1 VAIPKLHLR
10 LIVACLTNIHI
21 LHIRQPGEKNM
32 SLATGL
38 KENRMSKKYDTLVL
52 IGRFQPFHNAHLEIV
67 KRATALCNKLV
78 IVVGSARQ
86 PRTYK
91 NPFTFEERAQM
102 IRYATM
108 GLSLQINIE
117 PNIDT
122 IYNDQAWAVRV
133 QQAVALHTKPGE
145 RVGIIG
151 HKKDDSSFY
160 LDMFPQ
166 WGYEDVELVEFLS
179 AVNIRDLYFKQ
190 DLNFNFLRSVV
201 PDSTMGFLQEF
212 VKSPEYAQI
221 IREREFV
228 ANYKKQYASLP
239 YPPIFSTADAVVI
252 QSGHVL
258 MIRRRAEPGKGLWA
272 LPGGYVNANTDKSVE
287 DAAIRELREE
297 TGIKVPAPVLRGS
310 IVRSRVF
317 DAIDRSPRGRIIT
330 HAFYIQL
337 PDGDLPKVKGMDDA
351 EKARWVPIAEVR
363 SEDCF
368 EDHYE
373 ILQHFLGA

>member
-1 VAIPKLHLR
+1 
-10 LIVACLTNIHI
+10 
-21 LHIRQPGEKNM
+21 
-32 SLATGL
+32 
-38 KENRMSKKYDTLVL
+38 MSKKYGTLVL
-52 IGRFQPFHNAHLEIV
+52 IGRFQPLHNAHLEII
-67 KRATALCNKLV
+67 KRATALTDQLV
-78 IVVGSARQ
+78 IITGSAAQ

-91 NPFTFEERAQM
+91 NPFTSKERAQM
-102 IRYATM
+102 IKAATG
-108 GLSLQINIE
+108 GLSMRVYVEENV
-117 PNIDT
+117 DT
-122 IYNDQAWAVRV
+122 IYNDQAWAVRIQGIV
-133 QQAVALHTKPGE
+133 SKYRILGTETAV
-145 RVGIIG
+145 IG

-166 WGYEDVELVEFLS
+166 WGFENVDEIEPLS
-179 AVNIRDLYFKQ
+179 AVNIRDLYFKR
-190 DLNFNFLRSVV
+190 DCNMKFIKGVV
-201 PDSTMGFLQEF
+201 PETTYDFLEQFKST
-212 VKSPEYAQI
+212 PEYEQI

-228 ANYKKQYASLP
+228 ETYKKQYASLP

-272 LPGGYVNANTDKSVE
+272 LPGGYVNANTDKTVE

-297 TGIKVPAPVLRGS
+297 TMIKVPAPVLRGS
-310 IVRSRVF
+310 IVRSKVF

-337 PDGDLPKVKGMDDA
+337 PDGELPKVKGSDDA

-363 SEDCF
+363 SEECF

-373 ILQHFLGA
+373 IIQHFLGA

>member
-1 VAIPKLHLR
+1 MP
-10 LIVACLTNIHI
+10 
-21 LHIRQPGEKNM
+21 
-32 SLATGL
+32 
-38 KENRMSKKYDTLVL
+38 KKYDTLVL
-52 IGRFQPFHNAHLEIV
+52 IGRFQPLHSAHLEII
-67 KRATALCNKLV
+67 KRATALTDQLV
-78 IVVGSARQ
+78 VICGSAKQ

-91 NPFTFEERAQM
+91 NPFTFDERSRM
-102 IRYATM
+102 IRAATA
-108 GLSLQINIE
+108 GLSMRVYVE

-133 QQAVALHTKPGE
+133 QGIVSKYRVLGGAG
-145 RVGIIG
+145 VGIIG
-151 HKKDDSSFY
+151 HKKDESSFY

-166 WGYEDVELVEFLS
+166 WGYENVEEIEPLS
-179 AVNIRDLYFKQ
+179 AVNIRDLYFKR
-190 DLNFNFLRSVV
+190 DCNMKFIKAVV
-201 PDSTMGFLQEF
+201 PETTFDFLNEF
-212 VKSPEYAQI
+212 KDTAEYEQI

-239 YPPIFSTADAVVI
+239 YPPIFSTADSVVI

-297 TGIKVPAPVLRGS
+297 TQIKVPAPVLRGS
-310 IVRSRVF
+310 IRRSKVF

-330 HAFYIQL
+330 HAFHIEL
-337 PDGDLPKVKGMDDA
+337 PDGELPKVKGSDDA
-351 EKARWVPIAEVR
+351 EKARWVPIAEVK
-363 SEDCF
+363 SEECF

-373 ILQHFLGA
+373 IIQHFLGA

>member
-1 VAIPKLHLR
+1 
-10 LIVACLTNIHI
+10 
-21 LHIRQPGEKNM
+21 
-32 SLATGL
+32 
-38 KENRMSKKYDTLVL
+38 MSKKYDTLVL
-52 IGRFQPFHNAHLEIV
+52 IGRFQPLHSAHLEII
-67 KRATALCNKLV
+67 KRATALTDQLV
-78 IVVGSARQ
+78 IVCGSAKQ

-91 NPFTFEERAQM
+91 NPFTFDERARM
-102 IRYATM
+102 IRAATA
-108 GLSLQINIE
+108 GLSMRVYIE

-133 QQAVALHTKPGE
+133 QGIVSKYRVLGGAG
-145 RVGIIG
+145 VGIIG
-151 HKKDDSSFY
+151 HKKDESSFY

-166 WGYEDVELVEFLS
+166 WGYENVEEIEPLS
-179 AVNIRDLYFKQ
+179 AVNIRDLYFKR
-190 DLNFNFLRSVV
+190 DCNMKFIKAVV
-201 PDSTMGFLQEF
+201 PETTYDFLNEF
-212 VKSPEYAQI
+212 KDTAEYEQI

-239 YPPIFSTADAVVI
+239 YPPIFSTADSVVI

-297 TGIKVPAPVLRGS
+297 TMIKVPAPVLRGS
-310 IVRSRVF
+310 IVRSKVF

-330 HAFYIQL
+330 HAFHIQL
-337 PDGDLPKVKGMDDA
+337 PDGELPKVKGSDDA
-351 EKARWVPIAEVR
+351 EKARWVPIAEVK
-363 SEDCF
+363 SEECF

-373 ILQHFLGA
+373 IIQHFLGA

>member
-1 VAIPKLHLR
+1 
-10 LIVACLTNIHI
+10 
-21 LHIRQPGEKNM
+21 
-32 SLATGL
+32 
-38 KENRMSKKYDTLVL
+38 MSKPYGTIML
-52 IGRFQPFHNAHLEIV
+52 IGRFQPLHNAHLEII
-67 KRATALCNKLV
+67 KRCTALTDQLV
-78 IVVGSARQ
+78 IIAGSAKQ

-91 NPFTFEERAQM
+91 NPFTFDERASM
-102 IRYATM
+102 IKAATA
-108 GLSLQINIE
+108 GLAMRVYVE

-133 QQAVALHTKPGE
+133 QGIHSKYQCLGTKTA
-145 RVGIIG
+145 IIG

-166 WGYEDVELVEFLS
+166 WDFVNVEEIEPLS
-179 AVNIRDLYFKQ
+179 AVNIRDLYFKRSYNS
-190 DLNFNFLRSVV
+190 NFIKNVV
-201 PDSTMGFLQEF
+201 PETTYDFLQEF
-212 VKSPEYAQI
+212 RRTMEFEQI
-221 IREREFV
+221 VREREFV
-228 ANYKKQYASLP
+228 ENYKKQYASLP

-258 MIRRRAEPGKGLWA
+258 MIKRRAEPGKGLWA

-297 TGIKVPAPVLRGS
+297 TGIKVPAPVLRGN
-310 IVRSRVF
+310 IKRSKVF

-330 HAFYIQL
+330 HAFHIEL
-337 PDGDLPKVKGMDDA
+337 PDGELPKVKGMDDA

-363 SEDCF
+363 SEECF